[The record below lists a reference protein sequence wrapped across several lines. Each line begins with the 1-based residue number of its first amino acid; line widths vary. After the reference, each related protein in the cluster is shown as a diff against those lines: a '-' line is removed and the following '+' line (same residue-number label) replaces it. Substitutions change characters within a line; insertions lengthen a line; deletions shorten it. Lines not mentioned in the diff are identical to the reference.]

1 MRLVKFSVKRPVTI
15 TILVAVILITGFLTF
30 SRMPLDL
37 LPEMTLPVA
46 AVISTYP
53 GAGPEEVESQVTETL
68 ENVLN
73 NVSNIKEL
81 HSTSS
86 EGQSTI
92 LVLFEWETDMDT
104 ATLDVR
110 EKVAMVEKYLP
121 DEVDK
126 PMVVKMD
133 PSMLPVIQLGL
144 SGSHDLAQLQKIAE
158 DVIEPRLSRIPE
170 VSSVI
175 LTGGIEREIKVEVDP
190 VKVENYGLSLSQV
203 TGVLRAENFNM
214 SGGKVEQ
221 GGREYFVRNLQQFE
235 SLEDI
240 KNVAILTSNGNTVY
254 LKDVAT
260 IIDGYKDNP
269 QLTRVNGADAV
280 GIHCLKQTDANTVT
294 VSREVQK
301 ELEKIKQ
308 ELGGKIDVE
317 VIFDQ
322 ADFVE
327 MSIKDTLRV
336 IVEGALLAMLV
347 LFIFLRSMRS
357 TLIIFTSIP
366 LAIIATFVVMYFNNS
381 TINLITMG
389 GLALGVG
396 RIVDDSIVVFENIY
410 RHRALGVSPMEAAVK
425 GASEVGNAVIAATLT
440 LIAVFV
446 PVAMVEGITSIL
458 FRPLAMTVCVSV
470 FASLIIALT
479 IIPLLSSRM
488 LTDKAMQKKENQGRI
503 TRMVERFGQWLDGL
517 GEKYKRLLE
526 KCLQRRR
533 RVVIIVT
540 VLMVASFAAIPLVG
554 AEFMPS
560 IDAGEISITIE
571 ADKGNKVIDTDEI
584 VRQVEKHL
592 QEIPEMKTVFT
603 SVGSSANMAME
614 SGTVGDQAAIHIK
627 LCSKTE
633 RKRSVDTVAEE
644 IRQKLG
650 DVAGAKIQVSV
661 MDATS
666 SMGGSSGG
674 PINVQVRGDDM
685 DILRELSDQVKDI
698 ICKVPGTREVVSSIT
713 DGKPEIQVKVDR
725 QRAATYGLTPGQIA
739 SEVNNAMQGK
749 VATRYKVEGEEID
762 VRVRYIPEGH
772 DNIDYLSN
780 LTILTPSGAV
790 VRLGQVATFE
800 MAQGPIQIN
809 RIDQVR
815 RADISGYLLNRDLK
829 SVMDDIQKQVDKINL
844 PAGYTVEYG
853 GENQDMM
860 ETFTNLALA
869 LLLAIILVYAVM
881 AIQYESFFDPFVI
894 MFSVPTA
901 FIGVVLGLLLT
912 GRSFSVPAFIG
923 VIMLV
928 GVVVSNAIV
937 FVDYLKQMRE
947 KGMERNAAIIE
958 TGRVRLRPIL
968 MTAFATILAMIPL
981 SLGISRGG
989 EFQAPLATV
998 VIGGLLV
1005 STLVTLVLVPVI
1017 YSIFDDWGQKLG
1029 WQFASRQIAD
1039 EDKTL
1044 DA

>member
-1 MRLVKFSVKRPVTI
+1 MRLVKFAVKRPVTI
-15 TILVAVILITGFLTF
+15 TILVAVILITGFLTY

-37 LPEMTLPVA
+37 LPEMTLPVV

-53 GAGPEEVESQVTETL
+53 GAGPEEVESQVSEPL
-68 ENVLN
+68 ESILN

-104 ATLDVR
+104 AALDVR
-110 EKVAMVEKYLP
+110 EKIAMVEKYLP

-126 PMVVKMD
+126 PMVIKMD

-175 LTGGIEREIKVEVDP
+175 MTGGLEREIKVEVDP
-190 VKVENYGLSLSQV
+190 VKVENYGLTLGQV

-240 KNVAILTSNGNTVY
+240 RNVAILTSSGNTIY
-254 LKDVAT
+254 LKDIAT
-260 IIDGYKDNP
+260 IVDGYKDDP
-269 QLTRVNGADAV
+269 QLTRVNGVSAV

-308 ELGGKIDVE
+308 ELGGTIDVK

-327 MSIKDTLRV
+327 FSIKDTLKI

-347 LFIFLRSMRS
+347 LFLFLRSVRS

-366 LAIIATFVVMYFNNS
+366 LAIIATFIVMYFNNS

-410 RHRALGVSPMEAAVK
+410 RHRALGVPPLEAAIN

-440 LIAVFV
+440 LIAVFL

-470 FASLIIALT
+470 FASLLIALT

-488 LTDKAMQKKENQGRI
+488 LTDKAMEKKEAQGRI
-503 TRMVERFGQWLDGL
+503 MRMVQGFGQWLDGL
-517 GEKYKRLLE
+517 GDKYKSFLE
-526 KCLQRRR
+526 ICLQRRR
-533 RVVIIVT
+533 RVIIIVT
-540 VLMVASFAAIPLVG
+540 VLLVASLAAVPLVG
-554 AEFMPS
+554 AEFMPKV
-560 IDAGEISITIE
+560 DAGEISITIE
-571 ADKGNKVIDTDEI
+571 ADKGNKVSDTDKI
-584 VRQVEKHL
+584 VRQVEKHI
-592 QEIPEMKTVFT
+592 QEIPEMETVFT
-603 SVGSSANMAME
+603 SVGNSANMAME
-614 SGTVGDQAAIHIK
+614 SGTVGDQAAIHVK
-627 LCSKTE
+627 LCSKTK
-633 RKRSVDTVAEE
+633 RQRSVDTVAED
-644 IRQKLG
+644 IRQRLG
-650 DVAGAKIQVSV
+650 DVAGAKIKVSV
-661 MDATS
+661 MDAATT
-666 SMGGSSGG
+666 MGSSEG
-674 PINVQVRGDDM
+674 PINVQIRGDDM
-685 DILRELSDQVKDI
+685 DVLRELSEQVKDI
-698 ICKVPGTREVVSSIT
+698 VRTVPGTREVVSSIT

-749 VATRYKVEGEEID
+749 VATRYKVEGEEVD

-790 VRLGQVATFE
+790 IRLGQVATFE
-800 MAQGPIQIN
+800 MAQGPIKIN

-815 RADISGYLLNRDLK
+815 RADINGYLWNRDLK
-829 SVMDDIQKQVDKINL
+829 GVMDDIKLRVDKIEL

-853 GENQDMM
+853 GENKDMM

-869 LLLAIILVYAVM
+869 LVLAIILVYAVM

-947 KGMERNAAIIE
+947 KGMERDAAIIE

-1005 STLVTLVLVPVI
+1005 STLVTLVLVPVV

-1029 WQFASRQIAD
+1029 WKFTRRQLIE
-1039 EDKTL
+1039 EDKPL